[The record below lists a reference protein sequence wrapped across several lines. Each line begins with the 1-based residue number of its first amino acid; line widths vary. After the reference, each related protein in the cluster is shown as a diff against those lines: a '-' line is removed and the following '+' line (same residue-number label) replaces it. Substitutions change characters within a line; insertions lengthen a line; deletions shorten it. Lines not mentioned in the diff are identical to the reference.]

1 MTVLLTSGSN
11 TLLPDMKDVY
21 TKKKEEG
28 GLFSSLLPLDYKN
41 VAQLIL
47 RAVLLCLPACIYFLH
62 IVRSSHLSKL
72 KEWTQRHKGQWK

>member
-1 MTVLLTSGSN
+1 MTVLVTSGSN

-41 VAQLIL
+41 VAHLIL
-47 RAVLLCLPACIYFLH
+47 GSESPCLPACITCKRLILINLFLAYH
-62 IVRSSHLSKL
+62 FVSR
-72 KEWTQRHKGQWK
+72 